1 VRFMLIPFVKRIRR
15 EGAHRRL
22 CEAYTRNSDRDEKK
36 GGAAPDSIL
45 ERLRRDGEEKLADL
59 KD

>member
-1 VRFMLIPFVKRIRR
+1 MLIPFVKRIRT

-22 CEAYTRNSDRDEKK
+22 CEAYTANSDREEKK
-36 GGAAPDSIL
+36 GGAKPDSL
-45 ERLRRDGEEKLADL
+45 PEWLKSDGEEKLADL